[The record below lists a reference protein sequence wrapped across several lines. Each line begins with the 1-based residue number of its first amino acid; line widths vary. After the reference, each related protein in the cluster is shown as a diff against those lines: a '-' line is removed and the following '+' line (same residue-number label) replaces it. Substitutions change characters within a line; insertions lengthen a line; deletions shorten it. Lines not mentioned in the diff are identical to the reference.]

1 MQRPLPV
8 EDSITK
14 SEDQKRLDDAVA
26 VLTQARLRLEAL
38 LSCCWYRETE
48 EAIQQV
54 VDSWPDDTDLLN
66 LDLDAVEDF

>member
-1 MQRPLPV
+1 M
-8 EDSITK
+8 EFTIAK
-14 SEDQKRLDDAVA
+14 NEDQRRLNEAVA

-66 LDLDAVEDF
+66 VDLSRVEDL